1 MPSARTLASLAQL
14 LAILPSQTAV
24 VLLSK
29 HGLRISIETG
39 SELLDIN
46 NALRDQAQLV
56 GCLSVLA
63 EVVRTNGD
71 LSSQVKPRYRFTERF
86 DDLQRCLLLDGFLVR
101 ERELVPVDPSIS
113 DSAPVEDDLVAGVK
127 ASALDPDGDIVGKL
141 SDSAESFRR
150 SPPDYNA
157 CLTDARVALEAIARE
172 IARREFSSDPTAY
185 DSAKWGS
192 IVAHLRKQNFF
203 TVEEERGLV
212 GVYAFLSPGAH
223 RPVGLTEE
231 EACRLGRSMALSM
244 CWYLVWRY
252 AEHQSAK

>member
-1 MPSARTLASLAQL
+1 MF
-14 LAILPSQTAV
+14 PSQTAV

-39 SELLDIN
+39 TELLDIN
-46 NALRDQAQLV
+46 NALRDQAQLA
-56 GCLSVLA
+56 GCLSVLD
-63 EVVRTNGD
+63 EVVRTKGD
-71 LSSQVKPRYRFTERF
+71 LSNQVKPRYRFTERF
-86 DDLQRCLLLDGFLVR
+86 DDLQRCLLLDGVLVR

-113 DSAPVEDDLVAGVK
+113 DSASVEDDLVAGIK
-127 ASALDPDGDIVGKL
+127 ASSLDSDGDIVGKL
-141 SDSAESFRR
+141 NDSAESFRR
-150 SPPDYNA
+150 NPPDYNA
-157 CLTDARVALEAIARE
+157 CLTNARVALEAIARE

-185 DSAKWGS
+185 DPAKWGS
-192 IVAHLRKQNFF
+192 IVGHLRKQNFF

-244 CWYLVWRY
+244 CWYLVRLY
-252 AEHQSAK
+252 AEHRGAM